1 VVCVCGTGRTTPTL
15 VGGRTAAGRCKT
27 GPRPLPQA
35 ALNETSSISVIFIY
49 LYCEIHIFNY
59 SSICLRTTPFEL
71 LQNHLTR
78 VQRVKRDPTP
88 QKWDLDA
95 ERTPRDHPETTRP
108 PRDHEIHKSAGTTR
122 KQQKRHQH
130 VSLSVRDP
138 RDNRKDTRARGDAP
152 STARQVRGV
161 RSRHEPGRAER
172 RR

>member
-78 VQRVKRDPTP
+78 VQRVKRDPTIIIILP
-88 QKWDLDA
+88 YIISLF
-95 ERTPRDHPETTRP
+95 
-108 PRDHEIHKSAGTTR
+108 HEFPSMADVLSRSTGFFVFRLLAALCPLISVVGVLFYSFPAFWFR
-122 KQQKRHQH
+122 KF
-130 VSLSVRDP
+130 LL
-138 RDNRKDTRARGDAP
+138 
-152 STARQVRGV
+152 
-161 RSRHEPGRAER
+161 
-172 RR
+172 

>member
-1 VVCVCGTGRTTPTL
+1 VRVVCVCGTGRTTPTL

-95 ERTPRDHPETTRP
+95 ERP
-108 PRDHEIHKSAGTTR
+108 PRDHETTPR
-122 KQQKRHQH
+122 PRDPQEHWDNEEAAKETPTREFERQRPPRQQKGH
-130 VSLSVRDP
+130 
-138 RDNRKDTRARGDAP
+138 P
-152 STARQVRGV
+152 STWRCPKY
-161 RSRHEPGRAER
+161 RSTSSRSSQPP
-172 RR
+172 